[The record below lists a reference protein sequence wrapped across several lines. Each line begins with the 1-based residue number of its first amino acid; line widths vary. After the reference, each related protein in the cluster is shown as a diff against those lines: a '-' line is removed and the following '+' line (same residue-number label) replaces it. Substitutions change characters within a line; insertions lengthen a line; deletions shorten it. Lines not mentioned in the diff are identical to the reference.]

1 MSAVSVFQSL
11 ATGENSYHIWTG
23 STVYRFI
30 YIYIY
35 TLEPVHINRSPV
47 MSDYIYIYMHI
58 KKITDHTVH
67 QQMQQPVEIS
77 RAKKI
82 IFMCTFILIDE
93 QHRHIIQII

>member
-1 MSAVSVFQSL
+1 
-11 ATGENSYHIWTG
+11 
-23 STVYRFI
+23 
-30 YIYIY
+30 
-35 TLEPVHINRSPV
+35 

-58 KKITDHTVH
+58 KKITSKHY

-93 QHRHIIQII
+93 QHEDT